1 MNYKTLIFDL
11 GNVLVDFSH
20 EKMFS
25 QMAAVTGIPSEEV
38 HSLLFEERTGLQYE
52 RGLISTEE
60 IYALIKTKATL
71 SFEMPELIDAASS
84 IFSPKVEMERLV
96 QKLKTMGYR
105 LIVLSNTFKPHI
117 DYISNNYSI
126 LPYFDHRIYSYEV
139 GFAKPEPQIYKL
151 ALKYAECPPREVYYI
166 DDKIENIRPAEILGI
181 HCHHFKS
188 PSLLMDD
195 LIRRGIL
202 A

>member
-52 RGLISTEE
+52 RGLITTEE

-71 SFEMPELIDAASS
+71 SFEMPELLDAASS
-84 IFSPKVEMERLV
+84 IFSPKIEMERLV
-96 QKLKTMGYR
+96 HKLKTIGYR

-126 LPYFDHRIYSYEV
+126 LPYFDYRIYSYEV

-151 ALKYAECPPREVYYI
+151 ALKYAECPPKEVYYI

-202 A
+202 S

>member
-52 RGLISTEE
+52 RGLITTEE

-71 SFEMPELIDAASS
+71 SFEMPELLDAASS
-84 IFSPKVEMERLV
+84 IFSPKIEMERLV
-96 QKLKTMGYR
+96 HKLKTIGYR

-126 LPYFDHRIYSYEV
+126 LPYFDYRIYSYEV

-151 ALKYAECPPREVYYI
+151 ALKYAECAPREVYYI